1 MPALPREADWSA
13 LDLDAD
19 PTPGD
24 PARIREVIAAQDEL
38 VRLADT
44 IDSGLT
50 EVKNT
55 SGGAFV
61 GKTGDALREVIDGH
75 LRKFVSTFREA
86 QQDVQGAL
94 RTYQAVMEEQQGRAD
109 TALQQA
115 KGLAEDDEEG
125 RASLKSTAKDAGEIQ
140 RSASK
145 TAASTVRAAG
155 QKIASPVDACDEIMK
170 ALSWLAIIL
179 IIPAIIFG
187 GPIALFAIAL
197 NVAIFIKTAV
207 DFANG
212 DASALDLLL
221 SGLGMIAPST
231 RGIQLAKVFQG
242 LRGLASKGI
251 TGIKTAFDSFKNV
264 FTGRNMLNLSIRLFF
279 GTADF
284 ARGAA
289 SWSRGLNGLFT
300 HTPFSHIPGFGGRIF
315 TGMGGTFHIVA
326 PFKALPMFLPQGL
339 TGLHFAGA
347 LAYGAVKGIG
357 TGAKWIGSG
366 LAAAGRGVWNGLSGF
381 KALRLV
387 LPVDAAEIQALG
399 IGKALK
405 IGFID
410 RGVFGEFRY
419 GALDASGR
427 LLGGAGPIHHL
438 ADIGGGPPS
447 VHIDPVKDL
456 AMVRSGGFA
465 GPGTFTPSLSM
476 HGAMTPPSMHFDG
489 SLSGLGSANLSL
501 HGLGGGLPGGLDL
514 PAVHIGGLDGTL
526 SGLTS
531 LGHPTG
537 LGQLP
542 TAGPVTHLSPP
553 AGLHGSLTGS
563 LPSGVSAPVAPGG
576 VTGLGTHGLGSVSAG
591 HFGGTHGLGDLGNIG
606 SGARIAD
613 VPAMRMDVPSPTTAV
628 PHAPAAGLVDL
639 GHVEAPA
646 HGIAAPGALDLHTGS
661 LAPPPTVSRIDLPA
675 TGGHTSV
682 PTPSVGR
689 IEMPAAGTAASD
701 VAAPGQLHLPA
712 HGSVTPGPVHGL
724 GSVDLTGAVADAGR
738 IADVGTGTGR
748 GLGAGLDTHGITPPA
763 FGTHGITP
771 PAAATDGITPPAVS
785 TGITPPAVQHGVAP
799 PPATHGIT
807 PPATGDRLA
816 PPPAVNGTGGRVDL
830 PGAGTTPHVPQ
841 PAAGG
846 TDLAGLSGLGERAV
860 PTPAPGHGA
869 LDVPTGAPGRPV
881 EAPAVGAGSSA
892 LETPKLPDLPGAGV
906 PGHGTPS
913 LDGATA
919 PALPHTVGSVEA
931 PGAGAI
937 APHGPVRAPQADVPL
952 GGGIRPGA
960 PHAPA
965 PAVPHAPPR
974 ADGHGP
980 GVGSGGDIKG
990 KAPAHTLDNF
1000 AQWREEALAK
1010 ADVFRKPGDTPAAF
1024 QARREAWTRVQQ
1036 ARIDYHL
1043 AQNEL
1048 DLAGA
1053 RVDGPST
1060 GPSVGE
1066 QALNDFK
1073 AAEQSLADAKD
1084 GFRAHGLDPDDIGQK
1099 LQALDNASLK
1109 ARPRLPGGT
1118 GGRPP
1123 VTTELPGQGG
1133 VLLTVS
1139 RTDPPKVTNAADASL
1154 FKVHGTPQGSKFT
1167 VEKLD
1172 APDGNPVRSWHYVRL
1187 GGLRPAGEDFVL
1199 HGGLFDGSTLKTS
1212 KSAGSLLDS
1221 TGHSWPARIDGD
1233 DVIVASP
1240 AGPQHYTWSG
1250 AFHDAPTAP
1259 APHTTPPPPAAGLSG
1274 DAAANWGK
1282 HVDLARIH
1290 LDQAVKNS
1298 EIAATMRDV
1307 IGGSFT
1313 SKRGFGGF
1321 VDPMALEK
1329 SDLVGKTQKFHQVT
1343 QDLLFSGPN
1352 ERVTVYRGVSMD
1364 PASQQADVFIERLP
1378 ISTSNTFE
1386 FQPEWAKNGVL
1397 SNRIVFEID
1406 VPAEHGKLAMSYPP
1420 HYEVGAGDPPIMS
1433 PGQWEVTLPPTTLI
1447 RTGEPRIEGGLTVVP
1462 VRAEQITPDRFA
1474 AVIGEKWPGLPSG
1487 TAFDD
1492 FGRAFAPESLGRW
1505 GGGFENVTAHA
1516 AVSQDGLVHTTTV
1529 SKPGYADDLTIT
1541 VTHQPEKNTVAVTF
1555 TDAGG
1560 SKLLDKSWSGDGF
1573 RYIAADLQGNVL
1585 HNAEEFANLPTPESW
1600 KGKPDTPTP
1609 GTGSR
1614 PTGAELDA
1622 IWARESAARADVFR
1636 KPGDTDAIVH
1646 ARMDAWNDIQH
1657 AQAELDHAQLRF
1669 DTEGTRIDG
1678 SSRGPAIGEQTR
1690 TDLDN
1695 ATAHLNDAK
1704 NAFRAHGMNPD
1715 EVATTLDDLLNTS
1728 LKERP
1733 RLLGGASGAGAGR
1746 SLGRFDKEIPG
1757 LDGAV
1762 VHAPRGEAP
1771 QVLDAAAADHLVVHG
1786 GPADRQFTVQQLDAP
1801 GGSPVRSWHYSRG
1814 LGLSL
1819 TGEDIVLRGG
1829 PFDGSTISTQSKL
1842 GKSTAAPLDSAGHH
1856 WPVKIDGDTLTIA
1869 SPTGPQHYTWSGA
1882 FHDAPTAPAPH
1893 TTPPPPAAGLSG
1905 KAAENWGSLIDVA
1918 RIHLGHAVAKP
1929 EVSAL
1934 MRDVIG
1940 GAFTSKRGFGGFVN
1954 PSALEGG
1961 SLLTKVQNFHR
1972 ITQDLQFSGPNKQLT
1987 VYRGVSM
1994 DPASQ
1999 QADVFIERLPISTS
2013 NTFDFQPEWAK
2024 NGVLSNRVVFEI
2036 EVPADHGK
2044 LAMSYPPHYEVG
2056 AGDPPP
2062 RSPDQ
2067 WEITLAPTT
2076 LVRTGEPR
2084 IESGLTVVPVRAE
2097 AISPDDF
2104 ASVIKAE
2111 WPGLPSGTA
2120 FDDFGRAF
2128 APESL
2133 GRWNGF
2139 ENVTAHAAVSQDG
2152 LVHTTTVSKPGYA
2165 DDLTITVTHQPE
2177 RNTVGLAFT
2186 DPAGTKLLEKSWS
2199 GTGFTHIAADLRGHV
2214 LHNAEEFANLPT
2226 PESWKGKPDTPTP
2239 GTGSRPTGAELD
2251 AIWARESA
2259 ARADVFRKPGDTDA
2273 IVHARMDAWNDIQ
2286 HAQAELD
2293 HAQLRFD
2300 TEGTRIDGSSRGPAI
2315 GEQTRTDLDNATA
2328 HLNDAKNA
2336 FRAHGMNPDEVAT
2349 TLDDLLNTSL
2359 KERPRLLGGAS
2370 HHSRPAGGPS
2380 YEMQSLE
2387 QAGVPA
2393 PHRTPD
2399 LPHQSTP
2406 APTTHETPHP
2416 PQETVP
2422 GGGPIGRDLR
2432 LTGPDG
2438 MTQFRFV
2445 HTAPDGTFGD
2455 GARVV
2460 STDGSPV
2467 PDASVSPY
2475 GDGLRV
2481 ETAEGHQVFDATGR
2495 HTADAFRL
2503 ADGSETVG
2511 FLHGPPAG
2519 SPAPTGPLH
2528 APDGRPVPGT
2538 EVAAHGD
2545 GFRVTDSHTVR
2556 VFDGSGTLE
2565 FRATRLQDAPGTTTA
2580 GQSLRVYEHGAL
2592 DVLDTDLQR
2601 ADGLTATLR
2610 PDGGFRVEGADGGFR
2625 LFDENGGLTHHV
2637 TVDGTTFH
2645 VSGGDGHPLYDAVQL
2660 SDAVGTRFL
2669 PDNSGRLLDANLSQA
2684 GTVVTRQAD
2693 GGFRVDGS
2701 GPLHQGEFTTYRA
2714 DGSLHSM
2721 RINVVEN
2728 GTVKQGHAF
2737 ELDFPA
2743 ASADDAAKATW
2754 HRITPARSDTS
2765 AGASGATTSWF
2776 DSGTIADK
2784 GLGNGRVQLLSHS
2797 GAEVFERRPLP
2808 GGGFLDAHRPT
2819 GTATFGRFTHQRTDW
2834 NEVLPDG
2841 TAGRHGSRHFGESGR
2856 SWFDMADGVRV
2867 RHWRENPDGGHV
2879 LADLDRSPLTQGFG
2893 GDATTWHR
2901 YDADHQHLAQGSRSW
2916 SPGRGWTDT
2925 MTNPRT
2931 GATDLVHEKFG
2942 RFHLP
2947 DDNRRYLQFAMDA
2960 DGTLKR
2966 DWVSYSAHGKENGS
2980 GKVIEDGGF
2989 LETHRV
2995 TEQRPPVW
3003 TRRLL
3008 STVDGHTFGNAD
3020 WLTSDSGFQLHTWK
3034 HTPAGAA
3041 APTSSGV
3048 RLVGRDSSTLDI
3060 AMDGSIVRG
3069 TRPLSH
3075 GATLTVGDVPLPA
3088 NVRAQDGYLP
3098 WSEGEGGL
3106 QGHRTFRP
3114 GDFRESPAGTGHGE
3128 LRWQDRHTVDPPGG
3142 DWYTPHP
3149 AGSGTGGQEW
3159 HVIREGFADGTV
3171 VEYRH
3176 PPRPEGATDGAGAAI
3191 GRADIRTGGDWTRFD
3206 HQGSIVGRKDSWPS
3220 GADGT
3225 FDRTI
3230 TAEGP
3235 AGSAKVAWVDA
3246 ATGERGVRV
3255 RSAGGGTGRYWDAA
3269 SYQDFDAAGQLVRD
3283 HRLLGDGTH
3292 VDAWRVAGEDGAPTA
3307 WHWNKVDKDGHLMEF
3322 GGGPGD
3328 RVRTWTDAAGN
3339 RLGDWQPGARWSDH
3353 VGGAD
3358 GQVIQEIPAAPKSG
3372 SAFQDLLGDTPV
3384 RVREYQE
3391 TPTGTHTA
3399 GEWKEFEAGG
3409 AVRTRTRLDDGTFL
3423 ESDEWNKQWR
3433 RFGGADGHTLL
3444 SERTMSGY
3452 VWERDSFG
3460 RMTLVGRENDF
3471 RGWLTEFRGNSRM
3484 LREPNR
3490 SQWSGHTAGE
3500 SLYTPFV
3507 QKAGTQMLVEF
3518 AQEFTLDFVVGLIV
3532 NAIAA
3537 EISGRDFT
3545 WTDVAKAAFGAA
3557 VGSTVKIGVTGLHG
3571 MAGRGGALKTGVGNL
3586 DSGRPFARPPHSD
3599 DTWASEW
3606 AGNEKVTRWR
3616 AGTYD
3621 FSVGITSGLVSGFV
3635 SGAAGSAIFGVY
3647 DADGNVVHLSGT
3659 DALTEG
3665 GIGMASGLVGG
3676 ISMGAAKTALQHSMA
3691 GRFYHRQGFTDLFL
3705 VGGISKFAD
3714 KMLGGLIITPT
3725 LRADNPPDWRQ
3736 PDAAAKQDP
3745 QDPHPPQE
3753 STG

>member
-1 MPALPREADWSA
+1 MPALPRETDWSA
-13 LDLDAD
+13 LGLDAD

-24 PARIREVIAAQDEL
+24 PARIREVISAQDEL

-75 LRKFVSTFREA
+75 LRKFVSSFREA
-86 QQDVQGAL
+86 QEDVQGAL
-94 RTYQAVMEEQQGRAD
+94 RTYKAVMEEQQGRAD

-115 KGLAEDDEEG
+115 KALADDDDEG
-125 RASLKSTAKDAGEIQ
+125 RESLKSTAKDAGDTQ

-155 QKIASPVDACDEIMK
+155 QKIASPIDACDEIMK

-231 RGIQLAKVFQG
+231 RGIQLTKVFQG
-242 LRGLASKGI
+242 LRGLGAKGI

-264 FTGRNMLNLSIRLFF
+264 FTGRNFLNLSIRLFF

-300 HTPFSHIPGFGGRIF
+300 HTPFSHIPGFGGRVF
-315 TGMGGTFHIVA
+315 TGGLNGGIHIVA
-326 PFKALPMFLPQGL
+326 PFKALPMMLPQGL

-357 TGAKWIGSG
+357 NGAKWIGSG

-410 RGVFGEFRY
+410 RGVFGKFRY

-438 ADIGGGPPS
+438 AGIGGGPPS
-447 VHIDPVKDL
+447 VHIDPMNDL

-465 GPGTFTPSLSM
+465 GPGTFTPSLST
-476 HGAMTPPSMHFDG
+476 HGTMTPPAMHFDG
-489 SLSGLGSANLSL
+489 SISGLGSTNLSL
-501 HGLGGGLPGGLDL
+501 NGLGGGLPGGLDL
-514 PAVHIGGLDGTL
+514 PAVHIGGLDGAL
-526 SGLTS
+526 GGLPS
-531 LGHPTG
+531 LGHPGG

-542 TAGPVTHLSPP
+542 TMGPVTHLSPP

-576 VTGLGTHGLGSVSAG
+576 VTDLGTHGLGSVSAG
-591 HFGGTHGLGDLGNIG
+591 HFGVPSGLGDLGNIG

-613 VPAMRMDVPSPTTAV
+613 VPAMRMDVAAPTSAV

-646 HGIAAPGALDLHTGS
+646 HGIGTPGSLDLHAGS
-661 LAPPPTVSRIDLPA
+661 LAPPPAVSRIDLPA
-675 TGGHTSV
+675 TGGQASI
-682 PTPSVGR
+682 TPPAVGR
-689 IEMPAAGTAASD
+689 IEMPTTGTVASD
-701 VAAPGQLHLPA
+701 LTAPGQLHLPS
-712 HGSVTPGPVHGL
+712 HGSVTPGPVHGI
-724 GSVDLTGAVADAGR
+724 GTVDLGAGAGAGR
-738 IADVGTGTGR
+738 VVDVNTGR
-748 GLGAGLDTHGITPPA
+748 QFGAGLDTHGVTPPATQGITPPA
-763 FGTHGITP
+763 TGGHGITP
-771 PAAATDGITPPAVS
+771 PAATEGITPPAVA
-785 TGITPPAVQHGVAP
+785 THGITPPAVQHGVTP

-816 PPPAVNGTGGRVDL
+816 PPPAVGRTGSQVEV

-846 TDLAGLSGLGERAV
+846 TDLAGLSERPV
-860 PTPAPGHGA
+860 PTPAPAHNAHHA
-869 LDVPTGAPGRPV
+869 LDAPTGAPGHPV
-881 EAPAVGAGSSA
+881 DTPATGAGASV
-892 LETPKLPDLPGAGV
+892 LEPPKLPDLPGTGA
-906 PGHGTPS
+906 PGHGTPA

-919 PALPHTVGSVEA
+919 PAVPHAVGGVEA
-931 PGAGAI
+931 PVARAVAPHTPAPHTPQPGGAG
-937 APHGPVRAPQADVPL
+937 
-952 GGGIRPGA
+952 
-960 PHAPA
+960 
-965 PAVPHAPPR
+965 
-974 ADGHGP
+974 GHGP
-980 GVGSGGDIKG
+980 GVGSGGDVKG
-990 KAPAHTLDNF
+990 KAPVRTLDTF
-1000 AQWREEALAK
+1000 AQWREDALAK
-1010 ADVFRKPGDTPAAF
+1010 ADVFRKPGDTPTAF
-1024 QARREAWTRVQQ
+1024 EARRDAWTRVQQ
-1036 ARIDYHL
+1036 ARIDHRL
-1043 AQNEL
+1043 AQDQL

-1073 AAEQSLADAKD
+1073 AAEQNLADAKD
-1084 GFRAHGLDPDDIGQK
+1084 AFRAHGMDPDDIGKK
-1099 LQALDNASLK
+1099 LAALDDASLK

-1139 RTDPPKVTNAADASL
+1139 RTDPPKVMNAADESL

-1172 APDGNPVRSWHYVRL
+1172 APDGNTVRSWHYVRL

-1199 HGGLFDGSTLKTS
+1199 QGGLFDGSLLKTS
-1212 KSAGSLLDS
+1212 KSGGSLLDS
-1221 TGHSWPARIDGD
+1221 AGRSWPARIDGD
-1233 DVIVASP
+1233 HVIVASP
-1240 AGPQHYTWSG
+1240 GGPQRYHWSG
-1250 AFHDAPTAP
+1250 AFDEAPPAP
-1259 APHTTPPPPAAGLSG
+1259 APHTDPPPAAAGLSG
-1274 DAAANWGK
+1274 EAAANWGK

-1307 IGGSFT
+1307 IGGAFT

-1321 VDPMALEK
+1321 VDPMALERG
-1329 SDLVGKTQKFHQVT
+1329 DLVGKTQKFHQVT
-1343 QDLLFSGPN
+1343 QDLLFTGPN
-1352 ERVTVYRGVSMD
+1352 ERITVYRGVSMD
-1364 PASQQADVFIERLP
+1364 PASQQADVFVERLP

-1397 SNRIVFEID
+1397 SNRVVFEID
-1406 VPAEHGKLAMSYPP
+1406 VPAEHGKLSMSYPP
-1420 HYEVGAGDPPIMS
+1420 HYKPGAGEPPIMS
-1433 PGQWEVTLPPTTLI
+1433 PDQWEVTLPPTTLV
-1447 RTGEPRIEGGLTVVP
+1447 RTGEPRVEGGLTVVP

-1474 AVIGEKWPGLPSG
+1474 SVIGEKWPGLPSG

-1505 GGGFENVTAHA
+1505 GSDFENVTAHA
-1516 AVSQDGLVHTTTV
+1516 TFSEDGLVHTTTV

-1541 VTHQPEKNTVAVTF
+1541 VTHQPEKNTVSVTF
-1555 TDAGG
+1555 TDTGG
-1560 SKLLDKSWSGDGF
+1560 TKLLNKSWSGDGF

-1585 HNAEEFANLPTPESW
+1585 HNAEEFAKLPTPASW
-1600 KGKPDTPTP
+1600 KGQPDAPTP
-1609 GTGSR
+1609 GGGHGSR

-1636 KPGDTDAIVH
+1636 NPGDTDDIVD
-1646 ARMDAWNDIQH
+1646 ARMNAWNDVQH
-1657 AQAELDHAQLRF
+1657 AQSQLDDAQLRF

-1678 SSRGPAIGEQTR
+1678 SSRGPAVGDQAH
-1690 TDLDN
+1690 TDLTN
-1695 ATAHLNDAK
+1695 AQANLDDAK
-1704 NAFRAHGMNPD
+1704 DAFRAHGMDPD
-1715 EVATTLDDLLNTS
+1715 DIGTKLDDLLTTS

-1733 RLLGGASGAGAGR
+1733 RLLGGASGAGR
-1746 SLGRFDKEIPG
+1746 SLGRFDKEIPD
-1757 LDGAV
+1757 LNGAI

-1771 QVLDAAAADHLVVHG
+1771 QILDAADTDHLVVHG
-1786 GPADRQFTVQQLDAP
+1786 GPTDRQFTIQQLDVP
-1801 GGSPVRSWHYSRG
+1801 GGNPVRSWHYSRG
-1814 LGLSL
+1814 LGLNL
-1819 TGEDIVLRGG
+1819 TGQDIVLHGG
-1829 PFDGSTISTQSKL
+1829 PFDGSTIGAQAKL
-1842 GKSTAAPLDSAGHH
+1842 GRYTAGPLDSAGHS
-1856 WPVKIDGDTLTIA
+1856 WPVKIDGDSITIA
-1869 SPTGPQHYTWSGA
+1869 SPGGPQRYHWSGA
-1882 FHDAPTAPAPH
+1882 FGDAPSAPAPH
-1893 TTPPPPAAGLSG
+1893 TTPPPPAAGLTG
-1905 KAAENWGSLIDVA
+1905 RAAENWGSLIDVA
-1918 RIHLGHAVAKP
+1918 RIHLGHAVAEP
-1929 EVSAL
+1929 EVAAL

-1961 SLLTKVQNFHR
+1961 TLLGKVQEFHR
-1972 ITQDLQFSGPNKQLT
+1972 ITQDLQFGGPNKQLT

-1999 QADVFIERLPISTS
+1999 QADRFIERLPISTS

-2036 EVPADHGK
+2036 DVPADHGK
-2044 LAMSYPPHYEVG
+2044 LAMAYPPHYEISPH
-2056 AGDPPP
+2056 DPVP

-2067 WEITLAPTT
+2067 WEITLSPTT
-2076 LVRTGEPR
+2076 LVRTGPAR
-2084 IESGLTVVPVRAE
+2084 VESGLTVVPVRAE

-2104 ASVIKAE
+2104 AAVLKEE

-2128 APESL
+2128 EADSL
-2133 GRWNGF
+2133 VRWSGF
-2139 ENVTAHAAVSQDG
+2139 DDVTARSAFSEDG
-2152 LVHTTTVSKPGYA
+2152 LVHTVTVNKPGYA
-2165 DDLTITVTHQPE
+2165 DDLTITVTHQPDH
-2177 RNTVGLAFT
+2177 NTVGLAFT
-2186 DPAGTKLLEKSWS
+2186 DPAGTKLLDKSWS
-2199 GTGFTHIAADLRGHV
+2199 GTGFTHIAADLRGNV

-2226 PESWKGKPDTPTP
+2226 PASWKGQPDAPAP
-2239 GTGSRPTGAELD
+2239 GGGHGSRPTGAELD

-2259 ARADVFRKPGDTDA
+2259 ARADVFRNPGDTDA
-2273 IVHARMDAWNDIQ
+2273 IVDARMDAWNDVQ
-2286 HAQAELD
+2286 RAQSQLD
-2293 HAQLRFD
+2293 DAQLRFD
-2300 TEGTRIDGSSRGPAI
+2300 TEGARIDGSSRGPSV
-2315 GEQTRTDLDNATA
+2315 GEQTRTDLTNAQTN
-2328 HLNDAKNA
+2328 LDDAKDA
-2336 FRAHGMNPDEVAT
+2336 FRAHGMDPDEVGT
-2349 TLDDLLNTSL
+2349 KLDDLLNTSL

-2370 HHSRPAGGPS
+2370 HHRPRPAGGPS
-2380 YEMQSLE
+2380 YEMQPLD

-2393 PHRTPD
+2393 PHETPG
-2399 LPHQSTP
+2399 LPHGTTLDP
-2406 APTTHETPHP
+2406 AVTPHP
-2416 PQETVP
+2416 PQETAP
-2422 GGGPIGRDLR
+2422 AAGHAGNGLR

-2467 PDASVSPY
+2467 PGASVSPY
-2475 GDGLRV
+2475 GDGFRV
-2481 ETAEGHQVFDATGR
+2481 ETAGGHQVFDATGR

-2503 ADGSETVG
+2503 ADGQETVG
-2511 FLHGPPAG
+2511 FLHSPPAG
-2519 SPAPTGPLH
+2519 HGGAPAAPTGTLH
-2528 APDGRPVPGT
+2528 GPDGHVVAGT
-2538 EVAAHGD
+2538 EVAVHGD
-2545 GFRVTDSHTVR
+2545 GFRVTDNGSVR
-2556 VFDGSGTLE
+2556 VFDGSGALD
-2565 FRATRLQDAPGTTTA
+2565 FRALRLQDAPGAA
-2580 GQSLRVYEHGAL
+2580 GRSLRVYEHGAL
-2592 DVLDTDLQR
+2592 DVLDSGLQR
-2601 ADGLTATLR
+2601 VDGLKTATR
-2610 PDGGFRVEGADGGFR
+2610 PGGGFRVEDADGGFR
-2625 LFDENGGLTHHV
+2625 LFDENGAVTHGV

-2645 VSGGDGHPLYDAVQL
+2645 VSAGDGSHLYDAVQL

-2669 PDNSGRLLDANLSQA
+2669 PDNSAQLVDANLSGT

-2701 GPLHQGEFTTYRA
+2701 GPLRQGEFTTYRA

-2721 RINVVEN
+2721 RINVIEN
-2728 GTVKQGHAF
+2728 GAVKPGHTF
-2737 ELDFPA
+2737 DVDFPA
-2743 ASADDAAKATW
+2743 AAADDAAGATW
-2754 HRITPARSDTS
+2754 RRITPPRGDATAST
-2765 AGASGATTSWF
+2765 SGATTPWF
-2776 DSGTIADK
+2776 DSGTVGDK
-2784 GLGNGRVQLLSHS
+2784 GLGNGRIQLLSHS

-2808 GGGFLDAHRPT
+2808 GGGFLDAQRPT
-2819 GTATFGRFTHQRTDW
+2819 GKATFGRFTHQRTDW

-2856 SWFDMADGVRV
+2856 SWFDTADGVRV

-2879 LADLDRSPLTQGFG
+2879 LADLDRSPLAQGLG

-2901 YDADHQHLAQGSRSW
+2901 YDADYQHLAQGSRSW

-2931 GATDLVHEKFG
+2931 GASDLVHEKFG

-2947 DDNRRYLQFAMDA
+2947 DDNRRYLQFGMDA

-2966 DWVSYSAHGKENGS
+2966 DWVSHSAHGKENGS

-3008 STVDGHTFGNAD
+3008 SSVDGHTFDHTA
-3020 WLTSDSGFQLHTWK
+3020 WLKSDSGFQLHTWK
-3034 HTPAGAA
+3034 HTPAGGT
-3041 APTSSGV
+3041 APTSSGL

-3060 AMDGSIVRG
+3060 AMDGSVVRG
-3069 TRPLSH
+3069 THPLSN
-3075 GATLTVGDVPLPA
+3075 GATLTVGDVPLPT

-3098 WSEGEGGL
+3098 WSEGEDGL
-3106 QGHRTFRP
+3106 QGHRTFHS
-3114 GDFRESPAGTGHGE
+3114 GDFQETPAGTGHGE

-3149 AGSGTGGQEW
+3149 AGTGGGQEW

-3171 VEYRH
+3171 VEYRN
-3176 PPRPEGATDGAGAAI
+3176 PPRPAVAADDAGAAL

-3206 HQGSIVGRKDSWPS
+3206 HQGAIVGRKDSWPS

-3225 FDRTI
+3225 FDRTV

-3235 AGSAKVAWVDA
+3235 AGSAKVTWVDDV
-3246 ATGERGVRV
+3246 TGDEGVRV
-3255 RSAGGGTGRYWDAA
+3255 QSAGGGTGRYWDAA

-3292 VDAWRVAGEDGAPTA
+3292 VDAWRVAGEDGAPPT
-3307 WHWNKVDKDGHLMEF
+3307 WHWNKVDKDGHVMEF

-3328 RVRTWTDAAGN
+3328 RVRTWSDAAGN
-3339 RLGDWQPGARWSDH
+3339 RLDDWRAGARWSDH
-3353 VGGAD
+3353 VGGAE
-3358 GQVIQEIPAAPKSG
+3358 GRVVQEIPAAPRSG

-3391 TPTGTHTA
+3391 TPTGTHTS

-3433 RFGGADGHTLL
+3433 RFGGSDGHTLL

-3471 RGWLTEFRGNSRM
+3471 RGWFTEFRGNSRM

-3490 SQWSGHTAGE
+3490 SQWSGHAAGE

-3537 EISGRDFT
+3537 EISGREFT

-3557 VGSTVKIGVTGLHG
+3557 IGSTVKIGVTGMHD
-3571 MAGRGGALKTGVGNL
+3571 MAGRGGALKTGAGNV
-3586 DSGRPFARPPHSD
+3586 DSGRPFARPPQSD
-3599 DTWASEW
+3599 DTWSSEW

-3621 FSVGITSGLVSGFV
+3621 FSVGITSGLVSGLIV
-3635 SGAAGSAIFGVY
+3635 GAAGSAIFGVY
-3647 DADGNVVHLSGT
+3647 DANGNVVHLSGT

-3676 ISMGAAKTALQHSMA
+3676 ISMGAAKTVLQHSMA
-3691 GRFYHRQGFTDLFL
+3691 GRFYHRQGFADIFL
-3705 VGGISKFAD
+3705 VGGVSKFAD

-3725 LRADNPPDWRQ
+3725 LRADDPPDWQ
-3736 PDAAAKQDP
+3736 HPDPAP
-3745 QDPHPPQE
+3745 TEDPHHPQE